1 MIDGFRCASCGAFV
15 GLDTFT
21 PWRCPNETGDRRHV
35 LLRMESSDLGQ
46 PLVIAD
52 GDDPN
57 PFVRF
62 RHHMAWYSFARSHGM
77 SDAAVVALVRAT
89 NDGFRTTPTL
99 RSDPLSDELGFESS
113 GGVWIKDETGNVG
126 GSQKARHLMSILLHL
141 RLAEELGIAPWTRAT
156 RPSLAISSC
165 GNAAIAAA
173 TLASTAEWPLDV
185 FIPEWASGAVVNTLE
200 HLGANITRCP
210 RRDDDVPGDPT
221 VLRFREAVARGSIP
235 FSVQGP
241 ENALCLDGGRTFG
254 WELGE
259 SLLVDDV
266 ESATALFVQVG
277 GGAFAASVSRGL
289 RETGCRAPLFAVQTQ
304 GCAPLA
310 RAWASAEHDESMAR
324 HWVSHMWAWETEP
337 RSLADGI
344 LDDET
349 YDWVA
354 DTIELRATGGR
365 VIVAGETNVIR
376 AAHMGPTVSGIDVSP
391 TGAAGLAGLL
401 ECRDELPNDAR
412 VVIAFSGVRRD

>member
-15 GLDTFT
+15 GLDTFA
-21 PWRCPNETGDRRHV
+21 PWRCPNENGDRRHV
-35 LLRMESSDLGQ
+35 LLRMEAADIGGSR
-46 PLVIAD
+46 VVAD

-62 RHHMAWYSFARSHGM
+62 RRHMAWYSFAVAHGM
-77 SDAAVVALVRAT
+77 SDADTVQLVRDT
-89 NDGFRTTPTL
+89 NDGFRTTPVA
-99 RSDPLSDELGFESS
+99 RSSSLSDELGFVAT
-113 GGVWIKDETGNVG
+113 GGVWVKDETANVG

-141 RLAEELGIAPWTRAT
+141 RVAETLGLAPWDRSA

-173 TLASTAEWPLDV
+173 TLARAAAWPIEV
-185 FIPEWASGAVVNTLE
+185 FIPEWASGTVVDMLDD
-200 HLGANITRCP
+200 LGANINRCP
-210 RRDDDVPGDPT
+210 RRSDDPPGDPT
-221 VLRFREAVARGSIP
+221 VLRFREAVARGAIP

-259 SLLVDDV
+259 SLTNAGIDDV
-266 ESATALFVQVG
+266 RALFVQVG
-277 GGAFAASVSRGL
+277 GGAFAASVSRGA
-289 RETGCRAPLFAVQTQ
+289 RETGVRAPLFAVQTE

-310 RAWASAEHDESMAR
+310 RAWASACTDDAMAR
-324 HWVSHMWAWETEP
+324 RWSDHMWAWESEP

-354 DTIELRATGGR
+354 DAIELKATTGR
-365 VIVAGETNVIR
+365 VIVVRETNVIR
-376 AAHMGPTVSGIDVSP
+376 AADIGPSISGIPVSP
-391 TGAAGLAGLL
+391 TGTAGLAGLL
-401 ECRDELPNDAR
+401 ECRSEIADDDR
-412 VVIAFSGVRRD
+412 VVLAFSGVKRD